1 MFNLKDRLS
10 HLTYTQAC
18 KLLGPE
24 GGKLIRKGG
33 KYDINIED
41 QVILN
46 RDIFKLDLGEAVV
59 TIKPDDMKGFKS
71 TFSLS
76 SVSGLRSIFR
86 I

>member
-18 KLLGPE
+18 KLLGSE

-46 RDIFKLDLGEAVV
+46 
-59 TIKPDDMKGFKS
+59 
-71 TFSLS
+71 
-76 SVSGLRSIFR
+76 
-86 I
+86 